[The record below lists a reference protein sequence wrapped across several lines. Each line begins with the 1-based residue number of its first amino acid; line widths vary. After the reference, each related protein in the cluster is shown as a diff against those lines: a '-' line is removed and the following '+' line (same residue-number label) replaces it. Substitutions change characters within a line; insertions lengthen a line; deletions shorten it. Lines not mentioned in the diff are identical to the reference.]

1 MTLMI
6 IRIVMTGWCCFVC
19 VVSVVKNCGA
29 RPLGILEVRE
39 VEGLVLKKS
48 WSFC

>member
-1 MTLMI
+1 MRLMI

-29 RPLGILEVRE
+29 GPLGILEVRE
-39 VEGLVLKKS
+39 VEELILTK
-48 WSFC
+48 F